1 MSDEKVDG
9 RDDSLKL
16 SAGRGPAYPAI
27 SLEDAVERATKF
39 KAANAIRLT
48 LNMEAAYRVLGFR
61 GASGASRQIVAS
73 LNYYGLIDYIGKGND
88 RKVKLSDLALRIML
102 DKMPNSPERIAA
114 LKEAALKP
122 AIHAKLAEELKL
134 PPPSD
139 VILERFLVLDCEYSE
154 SVAETIIKVYRD
166 TLAYAGLNNPD
177 IIDAEEGVV
186 ADPVP
191 PSTMID
197 DAIKGIGA
205 GIGRSTVV
213 PAVHQ
218 QVLTPP
224 IDPAAMKV
232 ALDGDRI
239 IVSAVVGLKDAKK
252 LLKRLQANIDLLE
265 AEVGDEERVTEA
277 APGAAQV
284 PFMITQAQKEAL
296 RAKGFDDEQ
305 IANMTPEKAH
315 QLLGKLPPPPY

>member
-1 MSDEKVDG
+1 MSDEKADG

-102 DKMPNSPERIAA
+102 DKMPNSPERTAA

-122 AIHAKLAEELKL
+122 AIHAKLAEELRL

-166 TLAYAGLNNPD
+166 TLTYAGLNNPD
-177 IIDAEEGVV
+177 INDAEEGVV

-205 GIGRSTVV
+205 GIGRSAVV

-218 QVLTPP
+218 QALTPP
-224 IDPAAMKV
+224 PVDPGAMKV
-232 ALDGDRI
+232 ALDGNRI
-239 IVSAVVGLKDAKK
+239 IVSAVVDLKDAKK

-265 AEVGDEERVTEA
+265 AEVGEEA
-277 APGAAQV
+277 AISQPTGLPGQV
-284 PFMITQAQKEAL
+284 SLMITLAQKERL
-296 RAKGFDDEQ
+296 RDMGYSDEQ
-305 IANMTPEKAH
+305 IANMTPEQAH
-315 QLLGKLPPPPY
+315 KLPGIFG